1 MGKKPDDQRLAVKL
15 SKSTSNRLRKL
26 ARDSAMN
33 LSIPQLVESALNRSW
48 DWLEANTPR
57 KARP

>member
-48 DWLEANTPR
+48 DWLETNTPR
-57 KARP
+57 KVRS